1 MIYHIWNFLS
11 SNYDFYGEGIM
22 QYVSV
27 RAGLALFVSLLIS
40 LIFGGRIISILR
52 KKQIGESIRDLGLE
66 GQNEKAGTPTM
77 GGIIILAAILIPLIL
92 FGDLKN

>member
-1 MIYHIWNFLS
+1 MIYHFWNFLS

-40 LIFGGRIISILR
+40 LIFGGRIINILR

-66 GQNEKAGTPTM
+66 GQKEKDGKS
-77 GGIIILAAILIPLIL
+77 
-92 FGDLKN
+92 FSW

>member
-1 MIYHIWNFLS
+1 
-11 SNYDFYGEGIM
+11 M

-27 RAGLALFVSLLIS
+27 RAGLALLVSLLIS

-77 GGIIILAAILIPLIL
+77 GGIIILAAILIPLNP
-92 FGDLKN
+92 FR